1 MRASTSAVFTSGRQR
16 CTLAHPLTT
25 RGSDVRA
32 SKIFKSVHLNLRY
45 MATRKQA
52 VIHTRLQCTLAS
64 VGLAQARLN
73 KYM

>member
-1 MRASTSAVFTSGRQR
+1 
-16 CTLAHPLTT
+16 
-25 RGSDVRA
+25 
-32 SKIFKSVHLNLRY
+32 